1 MASPKVN
8 QVQRVL
14 MLAWE
19 YPPRIIG
26 GLARVV
32 WALSHELAESGVDV
46 HVITADHPATPE
58 FELDGKVK
66 VHRIKTQTDNT
77 PDFLTWVSKLNF
89 GFLQY
94 AIPLFLK
101 EKFDVIHAHDW
112 MVGDAAWVLKTTFNT
127 PLVTTI
133 HATEQGRM
141 GGIHS
146 GLQRYV
152 HQSEWRLT
160 YESFRVIVNS
170 QHMVDELR
178 SSFDLPLDK
187 IDVIPNGVTP
197 ENFRIDFPENER
209 RAFRQSFAGESQK
222 IVLYVGRLVNEKGVQ
237 VLIDAAP
244 KVIQQYP
251 ETQFL
256 IVGTGYFMD
265 TLKAQAAYSGITQN
279 VRFLGYVADEDL
291 LKLYRI
297 SDVVA
302 IPSLYEPF
310 GIVAL
315 EGMAAGT
322 PVVVSDVGGLRD
334 FVEHMQ
340 NGITTYAG
348 NSDSLAWG
356 ILQVLRNE
364 NLANHLNETAT
375 RSVEE
380 VYNWKIIT
388 RKTQE
393 TYQKVLADARVEDVV
408 AAK

>member
-1 MASPKVN
+1 MAPQKVK
-8 QVQRVL
+8 RVL

-46 HVITADHPATPE
+46 HVITADHPTTPE

-66 VHRIKTQTDNT
+66 VHRIKTQTDNA
-77 PDFLTWVSKLNF
+77 PDFLSWVSKLNF

-112 MVGDAAWVLKTTFNT
+112 MVADAAWVLKTSFNA
-127 PLVTTI
+127 PLVTTM
-133 HATEQGRM
+133 HATERGRM
-141 GGIHS
+141 GGNIYS

-152 HQSEWRLT
+152 NQTEWRLT
-160 YESFRVIVNS
+160 YESNRVIVNS
-170 QHMVDELR
+170 HHMVDELQN
-178 SSFDLPLDK
+178 SFSLPADK

-197 ENFRIDFPENER
+197 EDFRIDFPENER
-209 RAFRQSFAGESQK
+209 AAFRRNFAGAGQK

-237 VLIDAAP
+237 VLLEAAP

-256 IVGTGYFMD
+256 IVGTGYFME
-265 TLKAQAAYSGITQN
+265 TLKSQAGYFGIAQN
-279 VRFLGYVADEDL
+279 VRFLGYVTDSDL

-334 FVEHMQ
+334 FVEHME

-356 ILQVLRNE
+356 ILQVLRNPD
-364 NLANHLNETAT
+364 LANHLNETAT

-388 RKTQE
+388 KKTQE
-393 TYQKVLADARVEDVV
+393 TYEKVLVESKLKEGVL
-408 AAK
+408 K

>member
-1 MASPKVN
+1 
-8 QVQRVL
+8 

-32 WALSHELAESGVDV
+32 WALSHELAELGLDV

-66 VHRIKTQTDNT
+66 VHRVKTQTDSS

-94 AIPLFLK
+94 AIPLFN
-101 EKFDVIHAHDW
+101 EQKFDVIHAHDW
-112 MVGDAAWVLKTTFNT
+112 MVTDAAWVLKTTYDT

-141 GGIHS
+141 GGIHTS
-146 GLQRYV
+146 LQRYV
-152 HQSEWRLT
+152 HQMEWRLT

-178 SSFDLPLDK
+178 GSFDLPLNK

-197 ENFRIDFPENER
+197 ENFRIDFPDNEK

-256 IVGTGYFMD
+256 IVGTGYFME
-265 TLKAQAAYSGITQN
+265 TLKAQANYLGVAHN
-279 VRFLGYVADEDL
+279 VRFLGYVADSDL
-291 LKLYRI
+291 LKLYQI
-297 SDVVA
+297 TDAVA

-315 EGMAAGT
+315 EGMAAGA

-340 NGITTYAG
+340 NGVTTYAG

-356 ILQVLRNE
+356 ILQVLRDSG
-364 NLANHLNETAT
+364 LAHHLNQTAT
-375 RSVEE
+375 KAVEE
-380 VYNWKIIT
+380 VYNWKMIT
-388 RKTQE
+388 KKTQE
-393 TYQKVLADARVEDVV
+393 TYEKVFADSKQESLTLA
-408 AAK
+408 KK